1 MIIAGAGMAA
11 ALPGVIAASTSLP
24 VIGVPIKGMLDGLDS
39 LLSIVQMPPGI
50 PVATVGVNGAQNA
63 AILAAEMISLGDE
76 QITQKVKIW
85 KSSLGLKIEQA
96 NKELAGISDYKF
108 KC

>member
-1 MIIAGAGMAA
+1 
-11 ALPGVIAASTSLP
+11 
-24 VIGVPIKGMLDGLDS
+24 
-39 LLSIVQMPPGI
+39 
-50 PVATVGVNGAQNA
+50 
-63 AILAAEMISLGDE
+63 MISLGDE